1 LANHP
6 FSPAELPLKPERILL
21 QNVLDIAF
29 RDFRSL
35 RLQNLSGE
43 LELAVGVVDEE
54 ACDVLGVY
62 KLDEDL
68 PHEAT
73 AVLEVGEYFFGLCEG
88 VESLRCYVVDYTGGF
103 FTGCIIGLS
112 ALLSLSHF
120 KYSIDG
126 T

>member
-1 LANHP
+1 VSRRGHQPRLYLANHP

-68 PHEAT
+68 PHEAPS
-73 AVLEVGEYFFGLCEG
+73 VLEVGQHFFRLCEG
-88 VESLRCYVVDYTGGF
+88 VDSFRCYVVDSSGGF
-103 FTGCIIGLS
+103 FSGDLIGFNE
-112 ALLSLSHF
+112 SL
-120 KYSIDG
+120 
-126 T
+126 